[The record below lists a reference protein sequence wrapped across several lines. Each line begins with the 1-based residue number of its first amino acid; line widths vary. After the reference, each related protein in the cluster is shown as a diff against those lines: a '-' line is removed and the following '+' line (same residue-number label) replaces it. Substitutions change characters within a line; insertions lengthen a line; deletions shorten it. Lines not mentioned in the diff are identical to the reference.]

1 MTQRMWMFLWSFLVS
16 LFSIYAVLRLELA
29 WLLNGAESLN
39 RLDPHGP
46 IMTLLRMV
54 DDPLLWLLVQPIVLF
69 VLHVCLHWLIYTR
82 RVDRQWERK
91 LSMRL
96 LLPRK
101 GRPASHIFRILLYAG
116 LTGLLFFA
124 VSNDAPV
131 PSSVIVM
138 LTLLHYGWWLLD
150 CLDHPPGKATA
161 LTNKAAD

>member
-1 MTQRMWMFLWSFLVS
+1 MTQRMWMFMWSFLVS

-29 WLLNGAESLN
+29 WLLNGAEVLNQLNPSGVIMSL
-39 RLDPHGP
+39 LG
-46 IMTLLRMV
+46 LV
-54 DDPLLWLLVQPIVLF
+54 DEPLLWLLVQPIVLF

-82 RVDRQWERK
+82 CVDRQWERN
-91 LSMRL
+91 LSLRL

-101 GRPASHIFRILLYAG
+101 GRPASHICRLLLYAG
-116 LTGLLFFA
+116 LAGLILFA

-138 LTLLHYGWWLLD
+138 LTLLHYGWWVLD
-150 CLDHPPGKATA
+150 CLHHPPGKAAA